1 MRDTPCFDA
10 LGDCVLQV
18 VFLIASIFVMIEASE
33 ELDADEDLDA
43 KYMVPPSTPLVPSTT
58 DTQPVA
64 AQLIFAS
71 IGVVAD
77 VLSFL
82 IMSWATDSFDV
93 VHIHSHGSNGHSHS
107 QALSKT
113 DADSDTAEDAQPTN
127 MNLMAA
133 LLHLL
138 VDFGRSAT
146 VLVIAI
152 IIYSDVSNSTASRID
167 AITAMSMCA
176 IGVILTFWLLFGLW
190 RTRHAQTCG
199 DL

>member
-1 MRDTPCFDA
+1 M
-10 LGDCVLQV
+10 
-18 VFLIASIFVMIEASE
+18 
-33 ELDADEDLDA
+33 
-43 KYMVPPSTPLVPSTT
+43 
-58 DTQPVA
+58 
-64 AQLIFAS
+64 
-71 IGVVAD
+71 
-77 VLSFL
+77 LSFL

-93 VHIHSHGSNGHSHS
+93 VHIHSQGSNGHSHS

-113 DADSDTAEDAQPTN
+113 DADGETADEAQPTN

-138 VDFGRSAT
+138 VDFGRSAA

-152 IIYSDVSNSTASRID
+152 IIYFDVSNSTASKID

-176 IGVILTFWLLFGLW
+176 IGVILTFWLLFELW